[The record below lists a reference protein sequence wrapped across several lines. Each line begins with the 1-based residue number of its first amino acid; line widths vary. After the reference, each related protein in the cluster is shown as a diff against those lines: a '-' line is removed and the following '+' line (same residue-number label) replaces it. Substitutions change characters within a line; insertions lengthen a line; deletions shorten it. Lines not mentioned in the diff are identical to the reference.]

1 MAKYGI
7 EAFKDNKLV
16 AYPIGAKETYG
27 TLTFTGS
34 EVRNKFVY
42 VDDDGEVHEE
52 QNAQNTWKA
61 KDTGQP
67 QDKYIMAYSSKTK
80 DVMDIHVPLDF
91 DVDGLE
97 FDQELELVG
106 AVVTI
111 GNSEKEQK
119 VVTRNGEQIR
129 PVDCKTFPV
138 QVEDI
143 KVKDSKA
150 ISQSTQSQSK
160 SEQSSKPKE

>member
-7 EAFKDNKLV
+7 EAFKDNKPV
-16 AYPIGAKETYG
+16 AYPIDAKETYG

-34 EVRNKFVY
+34 EVRNKFIY
-42 VDDDGEVHEE
+42 IDDDGEVHEE
-52 QNAQNTWKA
+52 QNQQESWEP

-67 QDKYIMAYSSKTK
+67 RDKYIMAYSSNIK
-80 DVMDIHVPLDF
+80 DVMDIHVPIDF
-91 DVDGLE
+91 DVDSLE
-97 FDQELELVG
+97 FDQEIELIG

-111 GNSEKEQK
+111 GNAKKEQK

-129 PVDCKTFPV
+129 SVDCKTFPV
-138 QVEDI
+138 QVEGV

-150 ISQSTQSQSK
+150 TSQPSQSQSK
-160 SEQSSKPKE
+160 SEQSSKAKG

>member
-7 EAFKDNKLV
+7 EAFKDNKPV
-16 AYPIGAKETYG
+16 AYPIDAKETYG
-27 TLTFTGS
+27 TLSFTGS
-34 EVRNKFVY
+34 EVRNKFIY
-42 VDDDGEVHEE
+42 IDDDGEVHEE

-91 DVDGLE
+91 DVDSLE
-97 FDQELELVG
+97 FDQEIELIG

-119 VVTRNGEQIR
+119 VVNRNGEQIR
-129 PVDCKTFPV
+129 TVPCKNFPV
-138 QVEDI
+138 QVEDV
-143 KVKDSKA
+143 KVKASKA
-150 ISQSTQSQSK
+150 TSQLTQNQLK
-160 SEQSSKPKE
+160 SEQPSKAKG

>member
-7 EAFKDNKLV
+7 EAFKDNKPV
-16 AYPIGAKETYG
+16 GYPINAKETYG

-34 EVRNKFVY
+34 EVRNKFIY
-42 VDDDGEVHEE
+42 VDAEGEVHDE
-52 QNAQNTWKA
+52 QNAQGTWEA

-67 QDKYIMAYSSKTK
+67 ESKYIMAYSTKTL
-80 DVMDIHVPLDF
+80 DVMDIRVPLDF
-91 DVDGLE
+91 DVDSLE

-119 VVTRNGEQIR
+119 VITRNGEQIR
-129 PVDCKTFPV
+129 TVPCKVFPV
-138 QVEDI
+138 QVEGVH
-143 KVKDSKA
+143 VKDSKVTD
-150 ISQSTQSQSK
+150 QSNQNQAKNDQPSK
-160 SEQSSKPKE
+160 AKG

>member
-7 EAFKDNKLV
+7 EAFKDNKPV
-16 AYPIGAKETYG
+16 AYPIDAKETYG
-27 TLTFTGS
+27 TLSFTGS
-34 EVRNKFVY
+34 EVRNKFIY
-42 VDDDGEVHEE
+42 IDDDGEVHEE

-61 KDTGQP
+61 QDTGQP

-91 DVDGLE
+91 DVDSLE
-97 FDQELELVG
+97 FDQEIELIG

-129 PVDCKTFPV
+129 SVDCKTFPV
-138 QVEDI
+138 QVEGVN
-143 KVKDSKA
+143 VKSSKTV
-150 ISQSTQSQSK
+150 SQPAQHQEK
-160 SEQSSKPKE
+160 NEQSSKPKE

>member
-7 EAFKDNKLV
+7 EAFKDNKPV
-16 AYPIGAKETYG
+16 AYPIDAKETYG

-34 EVRNKFVY
+34 EVRNKFIY
-42 VDDDGEVHEE
+42 IDDDGEVHEE

-67 QDKYIMAYSSKTK
+67 QDKYIMAYSSNTM
-80 DVMDIHVPLDF
+80 DVMDIHVPIDF
-91 DVDGLE
+91 DVDSLE

-119 VVTRNGEQIR
+119 VVTRNGEQVR
-129 PVDCKTFPV
+129 TVPCKNFPV
-138 QVEDI
+138 QVEDV

-150 ISQSTQSQSK
+150 TSQPSQSQSK
-160 SEQSSKPKE
+160 SEQSSKAKG